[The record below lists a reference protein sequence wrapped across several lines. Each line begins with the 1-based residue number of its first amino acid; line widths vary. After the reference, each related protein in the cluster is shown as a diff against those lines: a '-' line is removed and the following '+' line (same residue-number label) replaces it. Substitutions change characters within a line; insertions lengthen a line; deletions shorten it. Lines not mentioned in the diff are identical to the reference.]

1 MLLAAGIALTA
12 CSDDDDN
19 YSVSTMPIVTE
30 ISTGDA
36 IVTAVSAEIS
46 NGIVKD
52 LSAANSGSYEVGVVY
67 SMTSDPTEDG
77 MRAVG
82 SYRNDTVSTTITG
95 LSTGITYYYATYV
108 CLQERVYKYG
118 EVKQFT
124 ATQATATTGEA
135 SDVSYTKA
143 NLAADFAG
151 LDGMATVEKGI
162 KVGLSDDVAK
172 LMDGL
177 DYQVGAV
184 GNLLPGTTYYY
195 MPFAKVGNGYV
206 VGEVRS
212 FTTKKQEMEYVDLG
226 LSVLWARYNIGAE
239 QEQEIGTLFGY
250 GDRTGVQ
257 YSKDLNEYP
266 SQDIAD
272 TELDITNDIEID
284 GSSPMLSAMP
294 TLQQVKELI
303 AKTTKKVET
312 LDGVKGIRFTA
323 ANGNSIFLPYTGY
336 RNGKEIIDDGKG
348 FYWTGTASPVNTDYA
363 NTLTFDDNGIVK
375 NGNSLRSYGLALRT
389 VRPYAEL
396 KPTETGKLA
405 IGDLEGNGNIR
416 IEIYNEYGATK
427 GNSVIDPGA
436 VKFNQNMVVTF
447 KLAGLNDNYK
457 DGAAKNNIAGLKYAA
472 ASWDP
477 SHWSSLDGDRYDA
490 NVTGDGIYTVWME
503 TGGTSA
509 DGAVVFCV
517 DIKNLA
523 AELIDPSKVTAELV
537 SIKLDADV
545 AQAAN
550 QDIVEFNNKDGN
562 GVDGRIEI
570 YNEYGNSG
578 SAANGFYNSSLNF
591 TGSQII
597 NFTISGIDGNLKD
610 DASKSYRTELNYAD
624 QDWDPSYWGGSAF
637 GRAMVTGD
645 GTYEVFATL
654 NDECSGAVVWTI
666 DLYDLWKDLL
676 DPSKVSVTINS
687 ITTPCKN

>member
-1 MLLAAGIALTA
+1 MTA

-19 YSVSTMPIVTE
+19 YSVSTMPMVTE

-36 IVTAVSAEIS
+36 IVTAVSAEIT
-46 NGIVKD
+46 NGVVKD
-52 LSAANSGSYEVGVVY
+52 LSAASSGSYEVGVVY
-67 SMTSDPTEDG
+67 STTSDPTEDG

-95 LSTGITYYYATYV
+95 LSTGTTYYYATYV